1 MTRQF
6 DALQDLNTACWFL
19 FQSTTTAFCQ
29 VLDMLGVIFITLLLV
44 YFLCCDTGKLLIRKQ
59 PPLVNRRTSIIPVLP
74 EEAIGLTL
82 TQALFMIRIL
92 SWMVRHTAAVSN
104 SFVSV
109 ERVMEYVC
117 LPREEQSM
125 GECPS
130 DWPPEGQ
137 LEFVD
142 LHYGYGN
149 QAVLH
154 GVSLLIKAHQK
165 VGVVGRTGA
174 GKSSLISA
182 IFRLATVTRGS
193 ILIDGVDTRD
203 IPSEVLRSRIS
214 IIPQDP
220 VLFRGSIRSNLDPF
234 DEYTDE
240 QIGTALE
247 DVDLAHLT
255 ANHPVLESGNNF
267 SVGQKQL
274 LCLARAL
281 LRRNKI
287 LILDEATA
295 NVDPITD
302 ELIQK
307 TIRTRF
313 RDCTVIAI
321 AHRMNTVADADMV
334 VVIDHGRI
342 SDYGPPSVI
351 LPKIKCS
358 PISSM

>member
-1 MTRQF
+1 M
-6 DALQDLNTACWFL
+6 
-19 FQSTTTAFCQ
+19 
-29 VLDMLGVIFITLLLV
+29 
-44 YFLCCDTGKLLIRKQ
+44 
-59 PPLVNRRTSIIPVLP
+59 
-74 EEAIGLTL
+74 TL

-109 ERVMEYVC
+109 ERVMEYVS
-117 LPREEQSM
+117 LTPEKQSM
-125 GECPS
+125 GVYPS
-130 DWPPEGQ
+130 DWPTEGQ
-137 LEFVD
+137 VEFVD

-154 GVSLLIKAHQK
+154 GVSLRIKAHQK

-182 IFRLATVTRGS
+182 LFRLATVKKGS
-193 ILIDGVDTRD
+193 VLIDGVDTRD
-203 IPSEVLRSRIS
+203 IPNEVLRSRIS

-220 VLFRGSIRSNLDPF
+220 VLFRGTIRSNLDPF
-234 DEYTDE
+234 EEYTE
-240 QIGTALE
+240 EEIITALE
-247 DVDLAHLT
+247 DVELAHLK

-307 TIRTRF
+307 TIRARF

-321 AHRMNTVADADMV
+321 AHRINTVADADMI
-334 VVIDHGRI
+334 VVIEQGII
-342 SDYGPPSVI
+342 SDCGPPSLI
-351 LPKIKCS
+351 LPKLKDC